1 MRSLVLGACLM
12 TVGPAL
18 GQPGPE
24 KVFLEVPM
32 LLEAPQHQKMIRA
45 WHDGERF
52 YVDAVMLLSELGF
65 AVTSENAT
73 VTALDIDSKI
83 VIDFARRQQVLPQ
96 QRSLHKEVLHS
107 DGRFLLSM
115 AALRR
120 VFGSDIHFDTD
131 RLHLRISTSA
141 QLFDASSMHMR
152 RPVWNEAP
160 GPLIFKRHRAWWGGV
175 MLNWQIHRQPGFLQA
190 GVQVMG
196 SVLRGTLQGH
206 LGTGRQA
213 LTYFYDRPQGRD
225 LTRVEFGRFAD
236 GFSGVRFSN
245 RPLVTRQL
253 QRIHVIKGRTSPHG
267 LVEARISGHL
277 VDQVQADADGTVSAP
292 HPAMVRDQ
300 CGGNPHSAAWR
311 PAGSL

>member
-152 RPVWNEAP
+152 RPSLERSPGTADIQAAP
-160 GPLIFKRHRAWWGGV
+160 CLVGRCHAELANPPPARIPPGGSAGHGQRIARHPSRTFGG
-175 MLNWQIHRQPGFLQA
+175 Q
-190 GVQVMG
+190 
-196 SVLRGTLQGH
+196 
-206 LGTGRQA
+206 
-213 LTYFYDRPQGRD
+213 
-225 LTRVEFGRFAD
+225 
-236 GFSGVRFSN
+236 GVR
-245 RPLVTRQL
+245 R
-253 QRIHVIKGRTSPHG
+253 
-267 LVEARISGHL
+267 
-277 VDQVQADADGTVSAP
+277 
-292 HPAMVRDQ
+292 
-300 CGGNPHSAAWR
+300 
-311 PAGSL
+311 